1 MSANI
6 ATNIRACTLA
16 DIDSISDWLDTTSNS
31 PWSVKAITEV
41 LEKPHYRVLVSHSE
55 SVVSG
60 LCLFTLVADE
70 CNLLYIAVGDQY
82 RQQGIGRQ
90 LLNTL
95 ITQSRQHDISRVFL
109 EVRESNQAAIALY
122 IAAGFVNNG
131 MRKNYYPAIK
141 AVLVSQLDSQ
151 LNSQIGSQLDSQ
163 LDNETSQRETALL
176 FDLSLIEIN
185 KEAN

>member
-16 DIDSISDWLDTTSNS
+16 DIESISDWLDTTVNN

-41 LEKPHYRVLVSHSE
+41 LEKPHYRVLVSHSA
-55 SVVSG
+55 SAVKG

-70 CNLLYIAVGDQY
+70 CNLLYVAVDAQC

-95 ITQSRQHDISRVFL
+95 ITQSRQHNISRVFL

-141 AVLVSQLDSQ
+141 TTLVNQLDSQ
-151 LNSQIGSQLDSQ
+151 LGSQLDSQ
-163 LDNETSQRETALL
+163 LDNENSQRETALL

>member
-1 MSANI
+1 M
-6 ATNIRACTLA
+6 NIRSCTLA
-16 DIDSISDWLDTTSNS
+16 DIESISDWLDKTTNN

-41 LEKPHYRVLVSHSE
+41 LEKPHYRVLVSHSA
-55 SVVSG
+55 SAVKG

-70 CNLLYIAVGDQY
+70 CNLLYIAVNTQY

-90 LLNTL
+90 LLNAL
-95 ITQSRQHDISRVFL
+95 ITQSRQHNISRVFL

-122 IAAGFVNNG
+122 DAAGFINNG

-141 AVLVSQLDSQ
+141 TVLVNQLDSQ
-151 LNSQIGSQLDSQ
+151 LGSQLDSQ
-163 LDNETSQRETALL
+163 QDRENSQRETALL
-176 FDLSLIEIN
+176 FDLSLIEEN

>member
-1 MSANI
+1 M
-6 ATNIRACTLA
+6 NIRSCTLA
-16 DIDSISDWLDTTSNS
+16 DIESISDWLDKTANN

-60 LCLFTLVADE
+60 LCLFTLVVDE
-70 CNLLYIAVGDQY
+70 CNLLYIAVNTQY

-90 LLNTL
+90 LLNAL
-95 ITQSRQHDISRVFL
+95 IAQSRQHNISRVFL

-122 IAAGFVNNG
+122 DAAGFINNG

-141 AVLVSQLDSQ
+141 TVLVNQLDSQ
-151 LNSQIGSQLDSQ
+151 LGSQLDSQ

>member
-16 DIDSISDWLDTTSNS
+16 DIESISDWLDATPNN

-41 LEKPHYRVLVSHSE
+41 LEKPHYHVLVSHSE
-55 SVVSG
+55 SAVSG

-70 CNLLYIAVGDQY
+70 CNLLYIAVDSQY

-90 LLNTL
+90 LLNAL
-95 ITQSRQHDISRVFL
+95 ITQSRQHNISRVFL

-122 IAAGFVNNG
+122 TAAGFVNNG
-131 MRKNYYPAIK
+131 RRKDYYPAIK
-141 AVLVSQLDSQ
+141 AVLVSHIDGQL
-151 LNSQIGSQLDSQ
+151 GSQLDSQ
-163 LDNETSQRETALL
+163 LGRQLDNENSQRETALL
-176 FDLSLIEIN
+176 FDLSLIEAN

>member
-1 MSANI
+1 MNIPANI
-6 ATNIRACTLA
+6 TTNIRACTLA
-16 DIDSISDWLDTTSNS
+16 DIESLGDWLDTTENN
-31 PWSVKAITEV
+31 PWSLKHITEA
-41 LEKPHYRVLVSHSE
+41 LEKPQYRVLVSHSALA
-55 SVVSG
+55 VNG

-70 CNLLYIAVGDQY
+70 CNLLYIAVDAQY

-90 LLNTL
+90 LLNAL
-95 ITQSRQHDISRVFL
+95 ITQCQQHSISRVFL

-122 IAAGFVNNG
+122 GAAGFINNG

-141 AVLVSQLDSQ
+141 LPKVLLVNQLDSQ
-151 LNSQIGSQLDSQ
+151 QDREKSQC
-163 LDNETSQRETALL
+163 ETALL

>member
-1 MSANI
+1 M
-6 ATNIRACTLA
+6 NIRACTLA
-16 DIDSISDWLDTTSNS
+16 DIESLGDWLDTTENN

-70 CNLLYIAVGDQY
+70 CNLLYIAVNTQN

-90 LLNTL
+90 LLNAL
-95 ITQSRQHDISRVFL
+95 IAQCQQHNISRVFL

-122 IAAGFVNNG
+122 GAAGFINNG

-141 AVLVSQLDSQ
+141 TVLVNQLDSQ
-151 LNSQIGSQLDSQ
+151 LGSQLDSQ
-163 LDNETSQRETALL
+163 QDRENSQRETALL
-176 FDLSLIEIN
+176 FDLSLIKENI
-185 KEAN
+185 EAN

>member
-1 MSANI
+1 M
-6 ATNIRACTLA
+6 NIRSCTLA
-16 DIDSISDWLDTTSNS
+16 DIESISDWLDKTANN

-41 LEKPHYRVLVSHSE
+41 FEKPHYRVLVSHSE

-82 RQQGIGRQ
+82 RQQGIGKQ

-95 ITQSRQHDISRVFL
+95 ITQSRQHNISRVFL

-141 AVLVSQLDSQ
+141 ISKAVLVNQLDSQ
-151 LNSQIGSQLDSQ
+151 LDSQIGSQLDSQ
-163 LDNETSQRETALL
+163 LDNEKSQRETALL

>member
-1 MSANI
+1 MNIPANI
-6 ATNIRACTLA
+6 TTNIRACTLA
-16 DIDSISDWLDTTSNS
+16 DIESLGDWLDTTENN
-31 PWSVKAITEV
+31 PWSLKAITEV

-70 CNLLYIAVGDQY
+70 CNLLYIAVNTQY

-90 LLNTL
+90 LLNAL
-95 ITQSRQHDISRVFL
+95 ITQSRQHNISRVFL

-122 IAAGFVNNG
+122 GAAGFINNG

-141 AVLVSQLDSQ
+141 LPKALLVNQLDSQ
-151 LNSQIGSQLDSQ
+151 QDREN
-163 LDNETSQRETALL
+163 SQRETALL
-176 FDLSLIEIN
+176 FDLSLIKENI
-185 KEAN
+185 EAN

>member
-16 DIDSISDWLDTTSNS
+16 DIESISDWLDTTENN

-41 LEKPHYRVLVSHSE
+41 LEKPHYRVLVSHSA
-55 SVVSG
+55 SAVKG

-70 CNLLYIAVGDQY
+70 CNLLYITVDSQY

-90 LLNTL
+90 LLNAL
-95 ITQSRQHDISRVFL
+95 ITQCQQQSISRVFL
-109 EVRESNQAAIALY
+109 EVRESNLAAIALY
-122 IAAGFVNNG
+122 TSAGFINNG

-141 AVLVSQLDSQ
+141 TVLVNQLD
-151 LNSQIGSQLDSQ
+151 SQLDSQ
-163 LDNETSQRETALL
+163 LDNENSQRETALL

>member
-1 MSANI
+1 MSA
-6 ATNIRACTLA
+6 NIRACTLA
-16 DIDSISDWLDTTSNS
+16 DIDSISDWLDTTSNN

-55 SVVSG
+55 SAVIG

-70 CNLLYIAVGDQY
+70 CNLLYIAVDSQY

-90 LLNTL
+90 LLNAL
-95 ITQSRQHDISRVFL
+95 ITQSRQHNISRVFL

-122 IAAGFVNNG
+122 DAAGFINNG
-131 MRKNYYPAIK
+131 RRKDYYPAIK
-141 AVLVSQLDSQ
+141 AVLVSHIDT
-151 LNSQIGSQLDSQ
+151 Q
-163 LDNETSQRETALL
+163 LDNENSQRETALL
-176 FDLSLIEIN
+176 FDLSLIEAN